1 MQDDCLM
8 LELPAFWTT
17 LFGDRF
23 DWLCL
28 HAISFERAA
37 HQPDRRARPLVS
49 KFEHGFA
56 SSSDFITGQEVKDL
70 MQNDERLDSGN

>member
-28 HAISFERAA
+28 HAISFEELHTNQIEELDHWYQFPVR
-37 HQPDRRARPLVS
+37 
-49 KFEHGFA
+49 FA
-56 SSSDFITGQEVKDL
+56 SSCDFITGQEVKDVT
-70 MQNDERLDSGN
+70 QNDERLDSCT

>member
-28 HAISFERAA
+28 HAISFEEL
-37 HQPDRRARPLVS
+37 HTNQIEELGHWYP
-49 KFEHGFA
+49 
-56 SSSDFITGQEVKDL
+56 SSSTGLPLLPISSQV
-70 MQNDERLDSGN
+70 NR